1 LKKIYGVI
9 GDPIA
14 HSMSPIMHN
23 DSFQRYDINAEFF
36 AFHVKKEALQDAV
49 KGFKAI
55 HLAGFNITVPHKTAI
70 MPFLD
75 EIDPLAQAIGAVNT
89 VVNDDGRFIGYNT
102 DGSGFLEALKKEIP
116 SFDNKNMLLI
126 GAGGAARAI
135 YFTMAYA
142 GVQSID
148 IANRTLDKAEYLVKN
163 CPYPVDS
170 AVLRIEDAEEKLS
183 KYDLI
188 VQTTSIGM
196 HPEINRSPICLD
208 RIKKDA
214 FVSDI
219 IYTPLETKFLQDAK
233 RHGARTQNGIPM
245 FAYQGALAFEK
256 WTGILPDTERMQSI
270 VLKHLGGKSC

>member
-1 LKKIYGVI
+1 
-9 GDPIA
+9 
-14 HSMSPIMHN
+14 MHN

-36 AFHVKKEALQDAV
+36 AFHVKKESLHDAV

-55 HLAGFNITVPHKTAI
+55 HLAGFNITVPHKTTI

-102 DGSGFLEALKKEIP
+102 DGSGFLEALKEEFP
-116 SFDNKNMLLI
+116 SLENKNMLLI

-135 YFTMAYA
+135 YFTMAHA

-148 IANRTLDKAEYLVKN
+148 IANRTLDKAEYLVQN

-170 AVLRIEDAEEKLS
+170 AVLRIEDAEENLS

-196 HPEINRSPICLD
+196 HPDIDCSPICLD
-208 RIKKDA
+208 GIKKDA

-233 RHGARTQNGIPM
+233 RNGAQTQNGIPM

-270 VLKHLGGKSC
+270 VLKHLGGKLC

>member
-1 LKKIYGVI
+1 MKKIYGVI

-14 HSMSPIMHN
+14 HSMSPVMQN
-23 DSFQRYDINAEFF
+23 DCFQRYDINAEYL
-36 AFHVKKEALQDAV
+36 AFHVRKESLHDAV

-55 HLAGFNITVPHKTAI
+55 QLSGFNVTIPHKTTI

-75 EIDPLAQAIGAVNT
+75 EIDHLAQAIGAVNT

-102 DGSGFLEALKKEIP
+102 DGSGFLEALKKEMP
-116 SFDNKNMLLI
+116 SFIDKNMLLI

-135 YFTMAYA
+135 YYTMAHA

-148 IANRTLDKAEYLVKN
+148 IANRTPEKAEYLVQN

-170 AVLRIEDAEEKLS
+170 TVLSIQGAEEKIA

-196 HPEINRSPICLD
+196 HPNEDRSPICLD
-208 RIKKDA
+208 GIKKDV

-219 IYTPLETKFLQDAK
+219 IYTPLETKLLQDAK
-233 RHGARTQNGIPM
+233 QKGARTQNGVPM

-256 WTGILPDTERMQSI
+256 WTGVLPDTERMQSI
-270 VLKHLGGKSC
+270 VLKQLGGKSC